1 MLPIDLQI
9 LKYLFFEKPI
19 YYYKIRPFIN
29 SDIHR
34 ELCIQLQEYER
45 PEVEDKSLLELDYTI
60 FDLETTGFIPEIGH
74 EIISIGAI
82 RMNGHTICENQ
93 TFYKL
98 VNPIRPVG
106 KQTLKLTGLKKEQL
120 VQSDFFLDGFQE
132 FLSFCKGSVLVAHP
146 AKFDMRFIQTMLK
159 RWKLP
164 SLDTPVIDSQKL
176 AKFLYPNEKHQLDPL
191 LKKFHIQRRT
201 RHHALND
208 ATMTAELY
216 SYLLEDIT
224 SEKDLT
230 FDELKTLL
238 SEKQKARNR

>member
-29 SDIHR
+29 TDIHR
-34 ELCIQLQEYER
+34 ELFIQLQEYDCL
-45 PEVEDKSLLELDYTI
+45 EVHNKSLLEIDYTI

-82 RMNGHTICENQ
+82 RMHGNRICDNE

-98 VNPIRPVG
+98 VNPIRPVT
-106 KQTLKLTGLKKEQL
+106 KQTLTLTGLKKEQL
-120 VQSDFFLDGFQE
+120 IQSDSFLECFKE

-164 SLDTPVIDSQKL
+164 PLNTPVIDSQKL

-191 LKKFHIQRRT
+191 LKKFQIQRRT

-208 ATMTAELY
+208 ARMTAELY
-216 SYLLEDIT
+216 GHLLEDIT
-224 SEKDLT
+224 SEKNRT
-230 FDELKTLL
+230 FGELKILL
-238 SEKQKARNR
+238 SEKTKASNR